1 MPLDLQGF
9 INPVEDFQGLDKA
22 SQTLA
27 RNQMLQQRLAYQQ
40 QGRQAATSKFVADYY
55 DPKQHLTGTPY
66 DPGIINGFQSLL
78 QQGEALASK
87 GASNSDI
94 LMALGP
100 QTARLSQYSDTAKL
114 INDNI
119 KNSVGQLKQ
128 YSGYDPESLM
138 QEAKKQ
144 AFYGPDGKLKDIS
157 TIDPTQDYVSDAT
170 KNNPQAV
177 TSSKG
182 LDDFV
187 QKTPMADY
195 TRNVTT
201 TYEGHSQ
208 NNKIQA
214 QHPFWMDLKKDENG
228 NVMTDS
234 KGQPL
239 GLGVV
244 TQPILGDDGK
254 PMVDPETKQPYQA
267 LDKNYFNAIMSHNPD
282 VADFVRGEVG
292 QHFKAAGAQTTPTEG
307 SPQWMA
313 MARSVLGQELAA
325 RDRSHFT
332 VQEAGKETGPAVRV
346 ELGGDPAALK
356 KLQEYEE
363 ATKLKGDYYVA
374 DPNGKSVKTNAVQTV
389 GQIFNNNP
397 AFTQG
402 EPTDLDIGGEKRS
415 AIDVTSAFPQ
425 GGLSSGKGSGV
436 KYDGVYF
443 DPNKRE
449 LLLQYTPK
457 GAPAGTKP
465 STDIVPENQAGR
477 FMARISG
484 ANNVDPAKVSDIL
497 TQQGY
502 QNGKFQNPVSNPS
515 LSTNVATAHQ
525 ANIDAALKSE
535 KYDNLKGTP
544 VQGGV
549 IDKVNDRYIRA
560 FLGAANKFSVDVKAP
575 DGTVTTKYFK
585 DKDELTNFVK
595 GGGQTTAPAG
605 TAPVSAEDV
614 KKKLGIKY

>member
-1 MPLDLQGF
+1 MPPLDLQGF
-9 INPVEDFQGLDKA
+9 INPVESFEGLDKA

-27 RNQMLQQRLAYQQ
+27 RTQMLQSRLAYQQ
-40 QGRQAATSKFVADYY
+40 QGRQAATSKFVEDYY

-100 QTARLSQYSDTAKL
+100 QAARLSQYSDTAKL

-128 YSGYDPESLM
+128 YSGYDPESLT

-157 TIDPTQDYVSDAT
+157 TIDPNQDYVSEAT

-201 TYEGHSQ
+201 TYEGRSQ

-214 QHPFWMDLKKDENG
+214 QHPFWMDLKKEENG
-228 NVMTDS
+228 NVMTDA

-282 VADFVRGEVG
+282 VADFIRGEVS

-313 MARSVLGQELAA
+313 MARSVLGQELAS
-325 RDRSHFT
+325 RDRSHFN
-332 VQEAGKETGPAVRV
+332 VVEQAKETGPAVRV

-374 DPNGKSVKTNAVQTV
+374 DPNKSKATKTNAVQTV
-389 GQIFNNNP
+389 GEIFNNNP
-397 AFTQG
+397 SFTQG
-402 EPTDLDIGGEKRS
+402 EPQDIPVNGQNRS
-415 AIDVTSAFPQ
+415 VIDVTSAFPQ
-425 GGLSSGKGSGV
+425 GGLNSGKGSGD
-436 KYDGVYF
+436 KYTSVYY

-449 LLLQYTPK
+449 MLLGFVPK
-457 GAPAGTKP
+457 DKSKGTAL
-465 STDIVPENQAGR
+465 TYETIPENQAGR
-477 FMARISG
+477 FMARIAG
-484 ANNVDPAKVSDIL
+484 ANNVDPAKVPDIL

-502 QNGKFQNPVSNPS
+502 QNAQFKNAAPNGS
-515 LSTNVATAHQ
+515 LNANLSTAHQ
-525 ANIDAALKSE
+525 ANIDATLKSE

-585 DKDELTNFVK
+585 DKDDLTNFVK
-595 GGGQTTAPAG
+595 GGNQNAAPKAAVPSG
-605 TAPVSAEDV
+605 VQW
-614 KKKLGIKY
+614 K